1 MVGAALPVTLPNQP
15 SLPNDRAI
23 EQLSLQGEPLDGS
36 FDGQHAIT
44 VEREG
49 TRKAWNG
56 SKSKGSP

>member
-1 MVGAALPVTLPNQP
+1 MVGAAMLVTLPNQP
-15 SLPNDRAI
+15 SLLNDRAI
-23 EQLSLQGEPLDGS
+23 EQLSLEGEPLDGS
-36 FDGQHAIT
+36 FDGQHA